1 MVIHYKNEA
10 FEGVAHMN
18 KMRIMRGLAFLLAL
32 IMIAGNFVATVAAE
46 DLAAETEPTIAE
58 SSQNIME
65 ESNDSLENSADS
77 EAAVFSEDV
86 AVAEDLGQPE
96 TAVQP
101 ETAEEKTTVGS
112 VDDGTEALADP
123 EALIEQ
129 PVSKQDVEES
139 EYIEESDQP
148 NATSEAEKPEAGSMP
163 AFSARNTAGNGVTVS
178 VSAEEGVFPDGTT
191 MVVTAASKEV
201 VIEAAQAI
209 TLRKV
214 VDAAA
219 VNISFYNEQGK
230 EIEPADHSKVHVTLQ
245 ATDGSVDGRDFLVV
259 HVNDN
264 MAAEQ
269 VTDIVGLTGGEAT
282 FYANEF
288 SIYAIIG
295 TDPSDDGEAL
305 ERITYKIYDKEDGNL
320 LSTQIVKTGD
330 TLAEPQLPDPEKG
343 QTFLGWY
350 IKSDGAYERFNGFGV
365 VIRVEDTN
373 SDTVVNV
380 FPRYGELYTVCFH
393 DVTQDDVIVGTISGE
408 YVEGNTEVS
417 LTEINKR
424 TVDVGADSMCTGWA
438 LTKED
443 AQNLNKL
450 TENLEILSAG
460 SIDLYP
466 VIEDGHSLLFDVN
479 DSSVNRASIVTPQYL
494 YPGDVTVAPEN
505 PVRIGYQFLGW
516 NTAKDGSGSKFEFGN
531 ELTKNTTIYA
541 QWEAQ
546 EVTYNIIYWTE
557 ILSNGPT
564 GTHDAVD
571 ENGNF
576 DESKA
581 IWSRY
586 GVGTD
591 QALTGSTAKVL
602 EADSMPGN
610 ISVPQYYKFY
620 KSAEKEVAG
629 DGSTEINVYFRLKT
643 YEFRWEWDNY
653 SAPDGTVEF
662 YIKTGIGDIYADAQ
676 GHGSY
681 TINAVLGESVANKTP
696 VLEVRGDN
704 LNPEALCYGWACP
717 RKLIYG
723 FYTNQARSSIPYY
736 WIDEMQL
743 GGSFTAIYSRSMVN
757 MQFNSWAESAEED
770 NVYVLRGTDDR
781 VRAQNTTYLPSN
793 TTKYMVYA
801 VVPGDVRNPTKPG
814 ESYPDV
820 VQQNVTID
828 GKEYALVYNWYYM
841 RRRFDLIFKDQEGSA
856 NYVANYKDLSSQSPI
871 KCDAPIADYYKVPEK
886 EGYDFLGWY
895 DIEGNQVTDENGILL
910 PAYENEV
917 MPALNTVREA
927 HWKKS
932 GTVTVTFD
940 PNGGSFADDTTA
952 DKAFEKIKDTLFP
965 TQDIP
970 ELNDRAGYMFDRW
983 VYADGTEAGK
993 PFDFAHT
1000 QLIRD
1005 VNLKARWISMA
1016 SVQVEYDAKEHGT
1029 FLDGS
1034 KLYDD
1039 SEKHL
1044 DGTGVILRGAPE
1056 KVDEGYYFIG
1066 WQMTDSPA
1074 IYKAGSAVSIV
1085 ADSNDKC
1092 IFTAVYD
1099 KTPIDARLTYHS
1111 NYPESTGKE
1120 NSETTVIKANNSG
1133 LNIAAAEDVAFSLK
1147 GYTFQGWSELSDG
1160 TVKYQPGKE
1169 AGIDNR
1175 SENDLYAIWAVN
1187 RYKLTVD
1194 PNGGTWG
1201 GTEETTEYIMDY
1213 QETKDIEDP
1222 TWEGYT
1228 FAGWTLTPADSESVL
1243 QNRVFTMGVKD
1254 TVLTAQWQKVTLE
1267 KETISTPADGV
1278 AYAFGETI
1286 CYRISVTAD
1295 GTVATPNITV
1305 YDELTNDAF
1314 TLQNLQVGETKSFET
1329 SYVVNE
1335 ADILA
1340 GKVVNVATARA
1351 GNVPVDP
1358 AQTEDPTEKPTASLY
1373 VRKTSDAVGPVK
1385 GGQIITYTI
1394 EVLNN
1399 GNQTITEIQV
1409 IDPLTGDL
1417 WEIQKL
1423 IPGEHKEYQT
1433 THQVTAQEFETGYVT
1448 NTVIAAGQDPDG
1460 NKVSAYDSVT
1470 DRMAPVLEPGDST
1483 QKKTPLAHR
1492 RAVATSNVPATG
1504 DSNLICHYT
1513 LISGAA
1519 LLVAVAAFRKRKT
1532 H

>member
-1 MVIHYKNEA
+1 
-10 FEGVAHMN
+10 
-18 KMRIMRGLAFLLAL
+18 MRGCRKLISMIVMMAMLATMTPYQA
-32 IMIAGNFVATVAAE
+32 
-46 DLAAETEPTIAE
+46 LAAEPPSDAAAQENQTVAEEEGQEQEQDTQETIPEDKKE
-58 SSQNIME
+58 SDEGQKDLE
-65 ESNDSLENSADS
+65 EGG
-77 EAAVFSEDV
+77 EAAPSEDPSEV
-86 AVAEDLGQPE
+86 TSGSDAVDNSSTEAVAED
-96 TAVQP
+96 
-101 ETAEEKTTVGS
+101 
-112 VDDGTEALADP
+112 ADP
-123 EALIEQ
+123 ENSDAGKSAQSTQETAAPEEPGTETPADPVQEEKKAELKEGSIE
-129 PVSKQDVEES
+129 
-139 EYIEESDQP
+139 
-148 NATSEAEKPEAGSMP
+148 AEAGSMP

-393 DVTQDDVIVGTISGE
+393 DVTQDDVIVDTISGE

-450 TENLEILSAG
+450 TENLKILSAG

-494 YPGDVTVAPEN
+494 YPGDVTVAPDD
-505 PVRIGYQFLGW
+505 PVRIGYRFLGW
-516 NTAKDGSGSKFEFGN
+516 NTAKDGSGSMFEFGN

-546 EVTYNIIYWTE
+546 VVTYNVIYWTE

-571 ENGNF
+571 ENGSF

-586 GVGTD
+586 GAGTD

-610 ISVPQYYKFY
+610 ISVPQYYEFY

-643 YEFRWEWDNY
+643 YEFRWKWDNY
-653 SAPDGTVEF
+653 SDSDGTVEF
-662 YIKTGIGDIYADAQ
+662 YIKTDIGDIYADEQ

-717 RKLIYG
+717 RRLIYG
-723 FYTNQARSSIPYY
+723 FYTNQVRNSIPYY
-736 WIDEMQL
+736 WIDEMEL

-757 MQFNSWAESAEED
+757 MQFNSWVESIED
-770 NVYVLRGTDDR
+770 DNIYEIKSTEDR
-781 VRAQNTTYLPSN
+781 VRAQNTSYLPSN
-793 TTKYMVYA
+793 TTKYMVHA
-801 VVPGDVRNPTKPG
+801 DVPGDVRNPTKPG
-814 ESYPDV
+814 ADYPDV

-828 GKEYALVYNWYYM
+828 GKDYALVYNWYYL
-841 RRRFDLIFKDQEGSA
+841 RRRFDLIFKDHEGSA
-856 NYVANYKDLSSQSPI
+856 NYVANYVELSSQAPV
-871 KCDAPIADYYKVPEK
+871 KYGAPITDYYHVPEK

-895 DIEGNQVTDENGILL
+895 DVEGNQVTDENGNLL
-910 PAYENEV
+910 PAYENEI
-917 MPALNTVREA
+917 MPAMNTVREA
-927 HWKKS
+927 YWRKS

-940 PNGGSFADDTTA
+940 PNGGSFEDGTA
-952 DKAFEKIKDTLFP
+952 AVKDFEKTKDTLFP

-970 ELNDRAGYMFDRW
+970 KLNDRVGYVFDTW
-983 VYADGTEAGK
+983 IYSDGAEAGK
-993 PFDFAHT
+993 PFDFEHT
-1000 QLIRD
+1000 QLIKD
-1005 VNLKARWISMA
+1005 VSLKARWISMA
-1016 SVQVEYDAKEHGT
+1016 SVQVEYDAKDHGT
-1029 FLDGS
+1029 IRDGS
-1034 KLYDD
+1034 EFYDD
-1039 SEKHL
+1039 SAKRW

-1085 ADSNDKC
+1085 ADSNGKC

-1222 TWEGYT
+1222 TWEGHT
-1228 FAGWTLTPADSESVL
+1228 FVGWTLTPADSESVL

-1254 TVLTAQWQKVTLE
+1254 TVLTAQWQKVILE
-1267 KETISTPADGV
+1267 ADGEV
-1278 AYAFGETI
+1278 FIGGVKVLEGQDLKAGQFKFVL
-1286 CYRISVTAD
+1286 S
-1295 GTVATPNITV
+1295 
-1305 YDELTNDAF
+1305 DESGNKVLEATNDANGNF
-1314 TLQNLQVGETKSFET
+1314 EFDAIKYELADLDGETEKVF
-1329 SYVVNE
+1329 SYGV
-1335 ADILA
+1335 
-1340 GKVVNVATARA
+1340 
-1351 GNVPVDP
+1351 
-1358 AQTEDPTEKPTASLY
+1358 TEIND
-1373 VRKTSDAVGPVK
+1373 
-1385 GGQIITYTI
+1385 GQSNITYDKTAYT
-1394 EVLNN
+1394 V
-1399 GNQTITEIQV
+1399 
-1409 IDPLTGDL
+1409 
-1417 WEIQKL
+1417 K
-1423 IPGEHKEYQT
+1423 
-1433 THQVTAQEFETGYVT
+1433 VT
-1448 NTVIAAGQDPDG
+1448 
-1460 NKVSAYDSVT
+1460 VT
-1470 DRMAPVLEPGDST
+1470 DNGDGTLTAKADKSREEIKFT
-1483 QKKTPLAHR
+1483 NKYTPPETPKEDKPKHKK
-1492 RAVATSNVPATG
+1492 SNNTG
-1504 DSNLICHYT
+1504 DSANGALWALI
-1513 LISGAA
+1513 LLLAGGALA
-1519 LLVAVAAFRKRKT
+1519 GTIWFRRRKKSDR

>member
-139 EYIEESDQP
+139 EYIEESNQP
-148 NATSEAEKPEAGSMP
+148 NATSEAEKPEVGSMP

-178 VSAEEGVFPDGTT
+178 VSAEEGIFPDGTT

-393 DVTQDDVIVGTISGE
+393 DVTQDDVIVDTISGE

-571 ENGNF
+571 ENGSF

-586 GVGTD
+586 GAGTD

-610 ISVPQYYKFY
+610 ISVPQYYEFY
-620 KSAEKEVAG
+620 KSAEKEVG
-629 DGSTEINVYFRLKT
+629 QSSFISR
-643 YEFRWEWDNY
+643 
-653 SAPDGTVEF
+653 
-662 YIKTGIGDIYADAQ
+662 
-676 GHGSY
+676 
-681 TINAVLGESVANKTP
+681 
-696 VLEVRGDN
+696 
-704 LNPEALCYGWACP
+704 
-717 RKLIYG
+717 
-723 FYTNQARSSIPYY
+723 QA
-736 WIDEMQL
+736 
-743 GGSFTAIYSRSMVN
+743 
-757 MQFNSWAESAEED
+757 
-770 NVYVLRGTDDR
+770 
-781 VRAQNTTYLPSN
+781 
-793 TTKYMVYA
+793 
-801 VVPGDVRNPTKPG
+801 
-814 ESYPDV
+814 
-820 VQQNVTID
+820 
-828 GKEYALVYNWYYM
+828 
-841 RRRFDLIFKDQEGSA
+841 
-856 NYVANYKDLSSQSPI
+856 
-871 KCDAPIADYYKVPEK
+871 
-886 EGYDFLGWY
+886 
-895 DIEGNQVTDENGILL
+895 
-910 PAYENEV
+910 
-917 MPALNTVREA
+917 
-927 HWKKS
+927 
-932 GTVTVTFD
+932 
-940 PNGGSFADDTTA
+940 
-952 DKAFEKIKDTLFP
+952 
-965 TQDIP
+965 
-970 ELNDRAGYMFDRW
+970 
-983 VYADGTEAGK
+983 
-993 PFDFAHT
+993 
-1000 QLIRD
+1000 
-1005 VNLKARWISMA
+1005 
-1016 SVQVEYDAKEHGT
+1016 
-1029 FLDGS
+1029 
-1034 KLYDD
+1034 
-1039 SEKHL
+1039 
-1044 DGTGVILRGAPE
+1044 
-1056 KVDEGYYFIG
+1056 
-1066 WQMTDSPA
+1066 
-1074 IYKAGSAVSIV
+1074 
-1085 ADSNDKC
+1085 
-1092 IFTAVYD
+1092 
-1099 KTPIDARLTYHS
+1099 
-1111 NYPESTGKE
+1111 
-1120 NSETTVIKANNSG
+1120 
-1133 LNIAAAEDVAFSLK
+1133 
-1147 GYTFQGWSELSDG
+1147 
-1160 TVKYQPGKE
+1160 
-1169 AGIDNR
+1169 
-1175 SENDLYAIWAVN
+1175 
-1187 RYKLTVD
+1187 
-1194 PNGGTWG
+1194 
-1201 GTEETTEYIMDY
+1201 
-1213 QETKDIEDP
+1213 
-1222 TWEGYT
+1222 
-1228 FAGWTLTPADSESVL
+1228 
-1243 QNRVFTMGVKD
+1243 
-1254 TVLTAQWQKVTLE
+1254 
-1267 KETISTPADGV
+1267 
-1278 AYAFGETI
+1278 
-1286 CYRISVTAD
+1286 
-1295 GTVATPNITV
+1295 
-1305 YDELTNDAF
+1305 
-1314 TLQNLQVGETKSFET
+1314 
-1329 SYVVNE
+1329 
-1335 ADILA
+1335 
-1340 GKVVNVATARA
+1340 
-1351 GNVPVDP
+1351 
-1358 AQTEDPTEKPTASLY
+1358 
-1373 VRKTSDAVGPVK
+1373 
-1385 GGQIITYTI
+1385 
-1394 EVLNN
+1394 
-1399 GNQTITEIQV
+1399 
-1409 IDPLTGDL
+1409 
-1417 WEIQKL
+1417 
-1423 IPGEHKEYQT
+1423 
-1433 THQVTAQEFETGYVT
+1433 
-1448 NTVIAAGQDPDG
+1448 
-1460 NKVSAYDSVT
+1460 
-1470 DRMAPVLEPGDST
+1470 
-1483 QKKTPLAHR
+1483 
-1492 RAVATSNVPATG
+1492 
-1504 DSNLICHYT
+1504 
-1513 LISGAA
+1513 
-1519 LLVAVAAFRKRKT
+1519 
-1532 H
+1532 